1 MLWLSLMCEAT
12 HTDAAW
18 LLQFPF
24 GSHVD
29 STVWSMAVAI
39 VTDADLLSVGHL
51 ALALLRRTLQHICNK
66 SSISGNNCF
75 LTEMVN
81 SDPQTAEIIFKKRIS
96 HKPVCDEAM

>member
-1 MLWLSLMCEAT
+1 MLWLPLMCEAT

-39 VTDADLLSVGHL
+39 VTDADLLSIGHL
-51 ALALLRRTLQHICNK
+51 ALALL
-66 SSISGNNCF
+66 
-75 LTEMVN
+75 
-81 SDPQTAEIIFKKRIS
+81 
-96 HKPVCDEAM
+96 

>member
-1 MLWLSLMCEAT
+1 MLWLPLMCEAT

-66 SSISGNNCF
+66 SSKMIRQQLLSHGNSE
-75 LTEMVN
+75 L
-81 SDPQTAEIIFKKRIS
+81 
-96 HKPVCDEAM
+96 